1 MKNLKINLIDNI
13 SLAIK
18 SLSFPQIDYNLTQ
31 PKNPQFGDLSTNA
44 PLLIASQL
52 KQNPIEIGELIV
64 KKLQDRGIDNISN
77 INITAPG
84 FINFKISDTFFQK
97 QIKII
102 IESSHSFGKGS
113 LGIGKTA
120 NVEFVSANPTG
131 PLTVGHGRNAVI
143 GDVIS
148 KILAWQGFK
157 VTKEYYFNDAGRQMR
172 ILEES
177 VKARYYELI
186 KKNYDFPKDGYQ
198 GDYIYDIAKN
208 ILQLKGD
215 KLNPENKFFKKYAED
230 TIFKN
235 IKESLMNLGIQFD
248 QFTNEKTF
256 YENGDIDNLLK
267 KLSNKNLIYKKD
279 NATWFKSSAL
289 GKEHD
294 KVYIKSSGEPTYRVP
309 DTAYHINKIK
319 RKYDL
324 IIDIFGSDHA
334 DAYPDVLIAL
344 EALDL
349 KTDHIKILLY
359 QFVTLIRNG
368 KKVKMST
375 RQANFITLDE
385 LIEELGPDVVRYF
398 FIMRSINSHLDFDI
412 DIAADQSDKNPVFYL
427 QYAYARI
434 CNIIKRADE
443 LRLINNNTFNY
454 KIISHQEEI
463 QMLKHM
469 VRFPEFIEISY
480 KNLEPQ
486 YITIYLQQ
494 LASFFH
500 KFYSKCKVITDNKEL
515 TTSRINLIKSV
526 KIILQNGFNILGI
539 KAPEKM

>member
-13 SLAIK
+13 SFAIK
-18 SLSFPQIDYNLTQ
+18 SLSFPQVDFNLTQ
-31 PKNPQFGDLSTNA
+31 PKNVQFGDLSANA

-52 KQNPIEIGELIV
+52 KTNPLEIGKLIV
-64 KKLQDRGIDNISN
+64 EKLQDRQIDNISD
-77 INITAPG
+77 INITPPG
-84 FINFKISDTFFQK
+84 FINFRISDTFFQN
-97 QIKII
+97 QIGII
-102 IESSHSFGKGS
+102 IESSYNYGKGS
-113 LGIGKTA
+113 LGIGKIA

-148 KILAWQGFK
+148 KILEWQGFK

-177 VKARYYELI
+177 VKARYYKTLN
-186 KKNYDFPKDGYQ
+186 KNYNFPKDGYQ
-198 GDYIYDIAKN
+198 GEYIYDIAKS

-215 KLNPENKFFKKYAED
+215 KLNPKNKFFKKYAED

-235 IKESLMNLGIQFD
+235 IKKSLMNLGIQFD

-289 GKEHD
+289 GKEQD

-334 DAYPDVLIAL
+334 DAYPDVLLAL

-398 FIMRSINSHLDFDI
+398 FIMRSMNSHLDFDI
-412 DIAADQSDKNPVFYL
+412 DIATDQSDKNPVFYL

-443 LRLINNNTFNY
+443 LKLINRSTFNH
-454 KIISHQEEI
+454 KIIAHREEI

-480 KNLEPQ
+480 ENLEPQ
-486 YITIYLQQ
+486 YITTYLQQ

-515 TTSRINLIKSV
+515 TVSRINLIKSV